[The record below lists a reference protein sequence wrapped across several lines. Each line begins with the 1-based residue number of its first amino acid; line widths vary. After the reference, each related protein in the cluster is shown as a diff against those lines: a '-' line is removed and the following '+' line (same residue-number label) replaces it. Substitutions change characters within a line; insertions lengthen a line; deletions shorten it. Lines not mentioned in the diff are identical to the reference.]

1 MKSFIMTS
9 IFLKG
14 DILMNLF
21 KAFNQWLMEDGK
33 SPKTVESYGNDVNQF
48 QLYLEEKASNES
60 QPLSRFSFVRYKQAL
75 LDDNYKPST
84 INKKINSLKVYNDW
98 LYHEKIVENVFI
110 SIKKDKVKI
119 AAGSEAEVSVL
130 SDAQVEQLLFHLEQE
145 SQRNKLIGYLL
156 LYTGIRV
163 SELIDIHLTDVEQL
177 TGQLTVRGKGGKLRV
192 IPLRKDVLE
201 AMQQY
206 IQDERASSKFSNSPS
221 LLVSQRAEKMHR
233 DAVRR
238 WLESTGKHLGFHMHP
253 HKLRHTFCTRL
264 LRNGVDITTVSKL
277 AGHANLNMTVKYY
290 INTSKEE
297 KQSAVDKL

>member
-1 MKSFIMTS
+1 ME
-9 IFLKG
+9 LK
-14 DILMNLF
+14 MNIIEQFAEWLTHEG
-21 KAFNQWLMEDGK
+21 KAAA
-33 SPKTVESYGNDVNQF
+33 TIASYVNDVNQF
-48 QLYLEEKASNES
+48 NQYLAVKDVDPEVLLTRFLFTNYMKQLEAECMA
-60 QPLSRFSFVRYKQAL
+60 V
-75 LDDNYKPST
+75 ST
-84 INKKINSLKVYNDW
+84 INKKVNSLKVYNDW
-98 LYHEKIVENVFI
+98 LFQEKMVADVFI

-119 AAGSEAEVSVL
+119 AFGSEAEVSIL
-130 SDAQVEQLLFHLEQE
+130 TGAQVDQFLFHLEKE
-145 SQRNKLIGYLL
+145 SQRNKLIGYLS

-163 SELIDIHLTDVEQL
+163 SELVHIQLIDVDRL

-238 WLESTGKHLGFHMHP
+238 LLESTGKDLGFHIHP
-253 HKLRHTFCTRL
+253 HMIRHTFCTRL
-264 LRNGVDITTVSKL
+264 LQNGVDITTVSKL
-277 AGHANLNMTVKYY
+277 AGHANVNMTVKYY